1 MVTVTQLKVGNVIL
15 LEGELYRVTSLKH
28 LVQQQRRGFI
38 SAKLK
43 GVSNGTSLE
52 RRFRSGDRVELAIM
66 DTRQTEFLYSTGS
79 EYVFMDVETYEQMSL
94 DEESLG
100 NAPLYLTP
108 NQRVKVQYHNGTS
121 VGVEVPLFVN
131 LRIEETEPGL
141 KGATATASPKT
152 AKLETGLVVRVPRF
166 LEVGDVVRI
175 DTRDNSFVERA
186 ET

>member
-1 MVTVTQLKVGNVIL
+1 MVTVTQLKTGNVIL
-15 LEGELYRVTSLKH
+15 LEGELYRVISLKH
-28 LVQQQRRGFI
+28 VVQQQRRGFI

-43 GVSNGTSLE
+43 GVNSGVSLE
-52 RRFRSGDRVELAIM
+52 RRFRSGDRVEQAIL

-79 EYVFMDVETYEQMSL
+79 EHVFMDVETYEQVSL

-100 NAPLYLTP
+100 DTLLYLTP
-108 NQRVKVQYHNGTS
+108 NERVKIQYHNGAA
-121 VGVEVPLFVN
+121 VGVEVPIFVN

>member
-1 MVTVTQLKVGNVIL
+1 MVTVTQLKSGNVIL
-15 LEGELYRVTSLKH
+15 LEGELYRVISLKH
-28 LVQQQRRGFI
+28 VVQQQRRGFI

-43 GVSNGTSLE
+43 GVSNGVSLE
-52 RRFRSGDRVELAIM
+52 RRFRSGDRVEQAIL

-79 EYVFMDVETYEQMSL
+79 EHVFMDVETYEQVSL

-100 NAPLYLTP
+100 NALLYLTP
-108 NQRVKVQYHNGTS
+108 NERVKIQYNNGTP

-141 KGATATASPKT
+141 KGATATSSPKT

-175 DTRDNSFVERA
+175 DTRDDSFVERA

>member
-1 MVTVTQLKVGNVIL
+1 MVTVTQLKAGNVIL
-15 LEGELYRVTSLKH
+15 LEGELYRVISLKH
-28 LVQQQRRGFI
+28 VVQQQRRGFI

-43 GVSNGTSLE
+43 GVSNGVSLE
-52 RRFRSGDRVELAIM
+52 RRFRSGDRVEQAIL

-79 EYVFMDVETYEQMSL
+79 EHVFMDVETYEQILL

-100 NAPLYLTP
+100 NALLYLTP
-108 NQRVKVQYHNGTS
+108 NERVKIQYHNGTPI
-121 VGVEVPLFVN
+121 GVELPLFVN
-131 LRIEETEPGL
+131 LRIEETEPGM
-141 KGATATASPKT
+141 KGATATASPKN

-166 LEVGDVVRI
+166 LEVGEVVRI